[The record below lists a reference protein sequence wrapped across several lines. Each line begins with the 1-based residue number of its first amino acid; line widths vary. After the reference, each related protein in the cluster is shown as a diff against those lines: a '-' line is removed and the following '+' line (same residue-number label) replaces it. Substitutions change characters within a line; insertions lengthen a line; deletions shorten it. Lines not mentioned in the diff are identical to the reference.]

1 MEQDAKL
8 TQRKSPP
15 ILFEKRQIARTLIGE
30 EVAARILD
38 LIGSGQLKPG
48 DRLPS
53 EREFGQ
59 IFGVGRSSI
68 REALRCLSIVGLLDA
83 RVGAGTTVALDSRQ
97 FLNRMWS
104 WKIATDPQDLEE
116 LMEVRIALEGATAES
131 AAVNAS
137 EAEIAALEGLL
148 SQMGECLDDRPR
160 FMELDLEFHLTL
172 AGAASNRLLH
182 DLVMVIRTHLVRG
195 LESVLPLPG
204 ALTLSHQEHSAIAKA
219 VVAHDGNKA
228 RLQMQGHLKA
238 ALLRYR
244 NGMKQ
249 TSPTAV

>member
-1 MEQDAKL
+1 MERDTKL
-8 TQRKSPP
+8 TQRRSPP
-15 ILFEKRQIARTLIGE
+15 ILFEERRIARTLIGE

-53 EREFGQ
+53 ERELGQ

-104 WKIATDPQDLEE
+104 WKIATDPRDLEE
-116 LMEVRIALEGATAES
+116 LMEVRIALEGATAEN
-131 AAVNAS
+131 AALNAS
-137 EAEIAALEGLL
+137 EADIAALEDLL
-148 SQMGECLDDRPR
+148 SQMGESLDDRPK
-160 FMELDLEFHLTL
+160 FMELDLEFHLSL
-172 AGAASNRLLH
+172 ARAASNRLLH

-195 LESVLPLPG
+195 LESVLPLPD
-204 ALTLSHQEHSAIAKA
+204 ALSLSHEEHNAIVKA
-219 VVAHDGNKA
+219 VIAHDAERA
-228 RLQMQGHLKA
+228 RRQMQGHLKA

-244 NGMKQ
+244 NSEKQ
-249 TSPTAV
+249 SYPAAV